1 MNKQYPNEFSKQEI
15 IEEINTSYLKLNS
28 SALSEGE
35 KKQLLIY
42 IELGQ
47 HQIQILNGELSHL
60 QLQNILNNNQKTS
73 NSNLF
78 LSILMLIFTGLG
90 IYSSI
95 YNNCSSEQNK
105 LIQSLREII
114 NSNTKSLLYHMEQ
127 ADSINHTIIKKNY
140 EGKK

>member
-78 LSILMLIFTGLG
+78 YLFLMLIFTGLG

-105 LIQSLREII
+105 LIQS
-114 NSNTKSLLYHMEQ
+114 
-127 ADSINHTIIKKNY
+127 
-140 EGKK
+140 